1 MRTGVLVDK
10 NTVFLDQS
18 FFNQWPH
25 ATVKSTHVKTK
36 RPVLQQIVVV
46 QESSSYQVDGSIL
59 GTG

>member
-1 MRTGVLVDK
+1 MLVDK
-10 NTVFLDQS
+10 NTVFLDQP

-36 RPVLQQIVVV
+36 RPVLQQIIVV